1 MPMCVFPYLT
11 AMRNV
16 FLDGGERYRGG
27 ADVAVNAGFLNG
39 ADLGDAKHSVYYAWS
54 PYRDAMRRYLD
65 TTRLPRAAQEGQEV
79 QAGVHLS
86 ERALVFDNIAEAA
99 HSGDY
104 REFASLVDAAMKEW
118 GVLDEGTGYVD
129 GRLIS
134 DTGEI
139 VFDPDHARFQINTP
153 GCGYFSGAPEAE
165 IALSSKVTVQAN
177 NERIS
182 LSLLP
187 LGTDSLDDA
196 KEFLLTAM
204 GTTGTDE
211 ASYNPSPELMPGLN
225 FTMVRM
231 DGKLYAET
239 LEGSLTVKAESARLT
254 ALDPVGRE
262 IGEIEGEEC
271 DGNIRFVMKGDLPG
285 VQYHLTIG

>member
-1 MPMCVFPYLT
+1 M
-11 AMRNV
+11 
-16 FLDGGERYRGG
+16 
-27 ADVAVNAGFLNG
+27 
-39 ADLGDAKHSVYYAWS
+39 
-54 PYRDAMRRYLD
+54 
-65 TTRLPRAAQEGQEV
+65 

-86 ERALVFDNIAEAA
+86 ERVLVFDNIAEAA
-99 HSGDY
+99 QNGDY
-104 REFASLVDAAMKEW
+104 RKFAALMDATMKEW

-129 GRLIS
+129 GKLVS

-139 VFDPDHARFQINTP
+139 VFDPDHAQFKINTP

-165 IALSSKVTVQAN
+165 IRLSEKVTVQAG

-182 LSLLP
+182 LALLP
-187 LGTDSLDDA
+187 LGTDSMEDA

-211 ASYNPSPELMPGLN
+211 ANYTPGPELMPGMN

-239 LEGSLTVKAESARLT
+239 LEGSLTVTAESAKLI

-262 IGEIEGEEC
+262 IGEIAGEKC
-271 DGNIRFVMKGDLPG
+271 DGGIRFAMKGDLPG